1 MRDDRAY
8 LEDILEAIQR
18 IEKYASRGREAFQA
32 DELIQNW
39 IVHHIQIIGE
49 ATGKVSEEFRDR
61 HPEVPWV
68 TIKAMRNVLVHFYFG
83 VDLGKVWR
91 TVVEDLPVLKSQV
104 TAILRD
110 LGGQEA
116 RANQDQAP
124 RG

>member
-18 IEKYASRGREAFQA
+18 IERYASRGREAFQA

-39 IVHHIQIIGE
+39 VVHHIQVIGE

-83 VDLGKVWR
+83 WTSAKSGGRLLR
-91 TVVEDLPVLKSQV
+91 TCRFS
-104 TAILRD
+104 R
-110 LGGQEA
+110 A
-116 RANQDQAP
+116 R
-124 RG
+124 